1 MGVCCWSREHSL
13 DRLGAPFQWTVDT
26 RVRAAWGWLFTVC
39 APFLAHLLICGQR
52 SRGTNSAWFQTRSPR
67 RQLMAIRLLGRVLT
81 CNTGSGWGSSSCS
94 SWMPGRLRQQADR
107 SQGTLPEF
115 ASSLFMGSQQP
126 RGHFVLICQNY
137 LPAYFHII
145 ISECKF

>member
-1 MGVCCWSREHSL
+1 MDCGHQGQSCLGLAIHSL
-13 DRLGAPFQWTVDT
+13 RTLLGSFADLW
-26 RVRAAWGWLFTVC
+26 AAV
-39 APFLAHLLICGQR
+39 QR
-52 SRGTNSAWFQTRSPR
+52 HKQCLVSNSLSR

-81 CNTGSGWGSSSCS
+81 CNTGSGWGSSSSS